1 MVLKGVTQMSNINIV
16 SCHVDGFR
24 SAFKG
29 QDISFILGEDLQFHI
44 EGEIGPDGISDIGAD
59 LLDIAASIF
68 QVEKQISGMKGTN
81 PPNEF
86 KLEMSLR
93 KPDVWN
99 DEAQSLLSE
108 ILRILGNASWS
119 FEFNHGANRNT
130 AECECEKEKPNSIEN
145 IVLFS
150 GGLDSTCGIISKIGK
165 RDKIRLLSYYST
177 HQKTLQKD
185 IAKELGYKP
194 PVQVRINWK
203 EKPGR
208 GRTFYYRSFLFLSLA
223 ALLADSWKIKQ
234 ILQFE
239 NGILASAIPPAPIW
253 MMTKHTHPSLHLKFQ
268 ELMEKL
274 FEGSWQVKNP
284 FLLKTKRQI
293 LEEAKKKAK
302 LVNTKL
308 KLSEI
313 FERTETCW
321 FHWSNRVPG
330 DKKTPGRPCG
340 ICVPCLVR
348 RTALPGETY
357 EYNLIEDDIKND
369 PKKGIAFR
377 SYYGFLKSARNTKD
391 SPSDFYRIIPAA
403 GKLLISQDSVKLKK
417 LQELFLTFGEEF
429 SRTYQI
435 KE

>member
-1 MVLKGVTQMSNINIV
+1 MVLKGVTQMSNINTV
-16 SCHVDGFR
+16 TCHVDGFR

-29 QDISFILGEDLQFHI
+29 RDFSFILGEDLQFHI
-44 EGEIGPDGISDIGAD
+44 EGEIGPDGISGIGAD

-81 PPNEF
+81 PPNKF
-86 KLEMSLR
+86 KLEMALR
-93 KPDVWN
+93 KPDVW
-99 DEAQSLLSE
+99 DDDAQSLLTE

-119 FEFNHGANRNT
+119 FEFKKGARRDIPK
-130 AECECEKEKPNSIEN
+130 CEKEQSGSIDT

-150 GGLDSTCGIISKIGK
+150 GGLDSTCGIISKIGE
-165 RDKIRLLSYYST
+165 RDKTRLLSYYST

-185 IAKELGYKP
+185 IAKGLGYKP
-194 PVQVRINWK
+194 PVQVRINWTK
-203 EKPGR
+203 KNPGR

-253 MMTKHTHPSLHLKFQ
+253 MMTKHTHPSLHLQFKK
-268 ELMEKL
+268 LLDKL
-274 FEGSWQVKNP
+274 FAGNWQVKNP
-284 FLLKTKRQI
+284 FLLKTKRQV
-293 LEEAKKKAK
+293 LEEAKKEAK
-302 LVNTKL
+302 LENTEL

-313 FERTETCW
+313 FEKTETCW
-321 FHWSNRVPG
+321 FYWSNRVPG

-348 RTALPGETY
+348 RTALPDEKY
-357 EYNLIEDDIKND
+357 QYNLIKDQIKND
-369 PKKGIAFR
+369 PTKGIAFR
-377 SYYGFLKSARNTKD
+377 SYYGFLKNVRNTKD
-391 SPSDFYRIIPAA
+391 SPPDFYRIIPAA
-403 GKLLISQDSVKLKK
+403 GKLLISQEFVTLKE

-429 SRTYQI
+429 FHTYQI